1 MPTEKHEWLNPATEE
16 EAEVRYLA
24 EHTDLSPKQAQ
35 ELVREHGTDR
45 DKLLEIA
52 KTMKAEG

>member
-1 MPTEKHEWLNPATEE
+1 MPETKHEWLNPTTEE

-24 EHTDLSPKQAQ
+24 EHTDLSPIQAQ
-35 ELVREHGTDR
+35 ELVRKHGTDR
-45 DKLLEIA
+45 AKLLEIA